1 METGII
7 KRKADDA
14 LQVVYGLVE
23 ILKEYDIKPDN
34 FCITGSYALTTL
46 GLALD
51 RPLNDV
57 DLYLKL
63 DPNDPDQKYK
73 EALKRLVAMQY
84 ASGYPSPY
92 NDSDVITLDFKSM
105 KVNIFV
111 VFNNNFGFRTI
122 PTINGYNIDTIDH
135 VLSKKMS
142 LKRSKDY
149 QDLNTIIKN
158 LLSL

>member
-14 LQVVYGLVE
+14 LQVVYGLVKV
-23 ILKEYDIKPDN
+23 LKEYGVKPDN

-46 GLALD
+46 GLQLD

-57 DLYLKL
+57 DLYLML
-63 DPNDPDQKYK
+63 DPYNPDQKYK
-73 EALKRLVAMQY
+73 EAAKILVAMQY
-84 ASGYPSPY
+84 ISGYTSPY
-92 NDSDVITLDFKSM
+92 KDRDTITLDFKGM
-105 KVNIFV
+105 RVNIFIIM
-111 VFNNNFGFRTI
+111 NTHFGFRTI
-122 PTINGYNIDTIDH
+122 PTINGYHIDTLDH

-142 LKRSKDY
+142 LKRPKDY

>member
-23 ILKEYDIKPDN
+23 VLKEYGVKPDN

-46 GLALD
+46 GLQLD

-63 DPNDPDQKYK
+63 DRNDPDKKYK
-73 EALKRLVAMQY
+73 EVVKRLVSMQY
-84 ASGYPSPY
+84 ISGYTSPY
-92 NDSDVITLDFKSM
+92 QGDNIISLDFRGM
-105 KVNIFV
+105 KVNIFI
-111 VFNNNFGFRTI
+111 VFNTDFGFRTI
-122 PTINGYNIDTIDH
+122 SLSGGYNIDTIDH
-135 VLSKKMS
+135 VLSKKMP
-142 LKRSKDY
+142 LKRPKDY